1 MLTVVDG
8 RTVARLDNQDLLHL
22 VTGAT
27 IEDGTLEL
35 RARST
40 GARVFTFTYGA

>member
-8 RTVARLDNQDLLHL
+8 RTVARLDNQGLLHL